1 MLNQLMHH
9 GTVRFALLSVFVLVI
24 VASTAAVALPAWSQ
38 TPAQEE
44 EIAAIEAENSH
55 LGGGRAGRAGH
66 AGRAGMFER
75 MAAYFR
81 GPAGGQAGMMGRRSG
96 MAGTMHGRRGGM
108 TSTMQSRRSGFAGGP
123 MGAMRGRSGIGG
135 GRFDLASRA
144 LGRAEDIGLTDVQKQ
159 GIEEAR
165 NAQRRQQIEREA
177 SMKLLG
183 LDLVELLGDDSADL
197 TVVEQKM
204 REAADARVQGQ
215 MAALR
220 YRRNVKGILTAE
232 QIEQLKEMGAD
243 FMRRRPAED
252 RAPRTRS
259 QR

>member
-1 MLNQLMHH
+1 MLNQLMNH
-9 GTVRFALLSVFVLVI
+9 GAVRFALLSVFVLVI
-24 VASTAAVALPAWSQ
+24 VGSTAAVAVPAWSQ
-38 TPAQEE
+38 IPAQEE
-44 EIAAIEAENSH
+44 EIAAIEAENAQVRAARA
-55 LGGGRAGRAGH
+55 GRAGRAS
-66 AGRAGMFER
+66 MFER
-75 MAAYFR
+75 MATYFR
-81 GPAGGQAGMMGRRSG
+81 GDAGAQAGMMGRRSG

-108 TSTMQSRRSGFAGGP
+108 TSTMQSRRPGFAAGP
-123 MGAMRGRSGIGG
+123 MGAMRGSSGIRG

-165 NAQRRQQIEREA
+165 DAQRRQQIEREA
-177 SMKLLG
+177 SMKLVG
-183 LDLVELLGDDSADL
+183 LDLVELLGDDNADL
-197 TVVEQKM
+197 TAVEQKM
-204 REAADARVQGQ
+204 HEAADFKVQGQ

-220 YRRNVKGILTAE
+220 YRRNVQGILTTE
-232 QIEQLKEMGAD
+232 QIEQLSEMAAD